1 MTSGTPATSRRFL
14 VAIARW
20 FDTSAG
26 GSPAAGGPQKA
37 DWFRCI
43 PFVAVHLMCL
53 GVIWVGWSPVAV
65 GVAVALYFI
74 RMFAITGFYHR
85 YFSHRSFK
93 TSRAGQFVFA
103 VMGAAAVQRGALWWA
118 SHHRLHH
125 QRSDQPDDV
134 HSPRQH
140 GFIWS
145 HIGWITSESNFRS
158 ELRVVRDLAKFP
170 ELMFLDRFD
179 VLVPTLLGF
188 ALFGLGAFLQR
199 HAPGLHTTGAQM
211 LIWGF
216 FISTVLLA
224 HGTFTINSLAHV
236 FGRRRYET
244 GDDSRNSFT
253 LAMVTL
259 GEGWHN
265 NHHHYPA
272 AARNGFFWWEIDI
285 TYYLLKMLEAAGII
299 WELRQV
305 PPELLDESLLDE
317 ARTAKAPALSAASAP
332 SAADARRD
340 TGDGRGIIPPLP
352 ELALHGAPVAV
363 TEPEP
368 AP

>member
-1 MTSGTPATSRRFL
+1 
-14 VAIARW
+14 
-20 FDTSAG
+20 
-26 GSPAAGGPQKA
+26 
-37 DWFRCI
+37 
-43 PFVAVHLMCL
+43 
-53 GVIWVGWSPVAV
+53 
-65 GVAVALYFI
+65 
-74 RMFAITGFYHR
+74 
-85 YFSHRSFK
+85 
-93 TSRAGQFVFA
+93 
-103 VMGAAAVQRGALWWA
+103 
-118 SHHRLHH
+118 
-125 QRSDQPDDV
+125 
-134 HSPRQH
+134 
-140 GFIWS
+140 
-145 HIGWITSESNFRS
+145 
-158 ELRVVRDLAKFP
+158 
-170 ELMFLDRFD
+170 
-179 VLVPTLLGF
+179 
-188 ALFGLGAFLQR
+188 
-199 HAPGLHTTGAQM
+199 M

-216 FISTVLLA
+216 FISSVVLA

-244 GDDSRNSFT
+244 GDDSRNSFA

-332 SAADARRD
+332 SAADARPD
-340 TGDGRGIIPPLP
+340 TDDGRRIIPQLP
-352 ELALHGAPVAV
+352 ELPPHSAPVAV